1 MKVNLRRNTLDK
13 EKRPQTSLN
22 HNNNNNNN
30 NNINN
35 QNNSNNS
42 ALIDDFRLY
51 INNIETLLRD
61 TLYEN
66 IKLRQQLN
74 EFLSKKNQIDIKK
87 LQSKADELVKKY
99 SKGKTYLNEIDK
111 KIGSS
116 KQMNLFLKD
125 FNNQNGQNPQNNIIA
140 QYESKLEEALEKYN
154 HLENVLNA
162 SEKEKDDLKNKFN
175 DEFVLM
181 SSVIYNLGFLY
192 WSMKSDYEDKLKQNK
207 GWLEMERIKQ
217 YNGDY

>member
-1 MKVNLRRNTLDK
+1 MKVNLRRNTMDK

-22 HNNNNNNN
+22 SI

-35 QNNSNNS
+35 SSQ
-42 ALIDDFRLY
+42 IDEFRLY

-61 TLYEN
+61 TLNEN
-66 IKLRQQLN
+66 VKLRQQLN
-74 EFLSKKNQIDIKK
+74 EFSAKKNQIDIRK

-99 SKGKTYLNEIDK
+99 SRGKTYLNELEK

-116 KQMNLFLKD
+116 KQINQLLKD
-125 FNNQNGQNPQNNIIA
+125 FKNPPSNEIQNSNNNYQNLMA
-140 QYESKLEEALEKYN
+140 QYESKLEAALEKYN
-154 HLENVLNA
+154 HIENQLNA
-162 SEKEKDDLKNKFN
+162 CEKEKDDLKNKFN

>member
-1 MKVNLRRNTLDK
+1 MDK

-22 HNNNNNNN
+22 SINNNST
-30 NNINN
+30 IEE
-35 QNNSNNS
+35 
-42 ALIDDFRLY
+42 FRLY
-51 INNIETLLRD
+51 INNLESLLRD
-61 TLYEN
+61 TLNEN
-66 IKLRQQLN
+66 VKLRLQLN
-74 EFLSKKNQIDIKK
+74 EFSAKKNQIDTRK
-87 LQSKADELVKKY
+87 LQMKADELVKKY
-99 SKGKTYLNEIDK
+99 SRGKTYLNELEK
-111 KIGSS
+111 KIGSG
-116 KQMNLFLKD
+116 KQINQFLKD
-125 FNNQNGQNPQNNIIA
+125 VNKNIITGDNQNDSKIQNIIA
-140 QYESKLEEALEKYN
+140 QYESQLEAILEKKN
-154 HLENVLNA
+154 HIENQLNS

>member
-1 MKVNLRRNTLDK
+1 MDK

-22 HNNNNNNN
+22 SI
-30 NNINN
+30 NNIS
-35 QNNSNNS
+35 NSS
-42 ALIDDFRLY
+42 QIDEFRLY

-61 TLYEN
+61 TLNEN
-66 IKLRQQLN
+66 VKLRQQLN
-74 EFLSKKNQIDIKK
+74 EFSAKKNQIDIRK

-99 SKGKTYLNEIDK
+99 SRGKTYLNELEK

-116 KQMNLFLKD
+116 KQINQLLKD
-125 FNNQNGQNPQNNIIA
+125 FKNPPSNDLQNSNNNYQNLMA
-140 QYESKLEEALEKYN
+140 QYESKLEAALEKYN
-154 HLENVLNA
+154 HIENQLNA
-162 SEKEKDDLKNKFN
+162 CEKEKDDLKNKFN

-217 YNGDY
+217 YNG

>member
-1 MKVNLRRNTLDK
+1 MKVNLRRNTMDK

-22 HNNNNNNN
+22 SSTNP
-30 NNINN
+30 
-35 QNNSNNS
+35 SS
-42 ALIDDFRLY
+42 IDEFRLY

-61 TLYEN
+61 TLNEN
-66 IKLRQQLN
+66 VKLRQQLN
-74 EFLSKKNQIDIKK
+74 EFSAKKNQIDIRK

-99 SKGKTYLNEIDK
+99 SRGKTYLNELEK

-116 KQMNLFLKD
+116 KQINQFLKD
-125 FNNQNGQNPQNNIIA
+125 FKSPPSNDIQNNTNNQSLIA
-140 QYESKLEEALEKYN
+140 QYESKLEAALEKYN
-154 HLENVLNA
+154 HIENQLNA
-162 SEKEKDDLKNKFN
+162 CEKEKDDLKNKFN